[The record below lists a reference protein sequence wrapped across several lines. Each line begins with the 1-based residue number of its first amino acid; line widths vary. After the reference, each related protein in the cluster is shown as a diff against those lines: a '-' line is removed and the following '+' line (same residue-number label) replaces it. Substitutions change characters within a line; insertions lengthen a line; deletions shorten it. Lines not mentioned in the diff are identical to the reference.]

1 MDAAVALAQ
10 MIKRDDRVIH
20 FNLYCGNDLNL
31 QPWLIGQ
38 QVIVMNVE
46 TITRIRRVPPGLVT
60 LAGALSLILVAG
72 PRSAC
77 ADPVSELAS
86 FSIFDKVDL
95 AQLAKSDVKTSHG
108 PPMRSPRFL
117 AVQSCY
123 VAPGS
128 PAQQVEA
135 LGRWNPAQHRELKVF
150 LHSDLPSNPG
160 PANFE
165 KLKNAPGNASV
176 RSFVAATE
184 KLSPELQISKEEAKR
199 FSAATGAGGGGVIPP
214 AVVAFWTDV
223 LTARTK
229 SFVSG
234 GMAAQPPYDHA
245 GPSIRASDEVN
256 GLLREQG
263 KIRQQFSGLLGAT
276 GIGRGAG
283 SLRSELYWELLDV
296 DDHGVVTLGAAYNR
310 GGAGGSYQTADV
322 LYYASGGYYVAL
334 TLHQLWPVTI
344 EGKPSTLVWRGDM
357 ISAAALGSLHGVE
370 RLGSESVM
378 MKNITKA
385 VTLFRRETGGR

>member
-1 MDAAVALAQ
+1 
-10 MIKRDDRVIH
+10 
-20 FNLYCGNDLNL
+20 
-31 QPWLIGQ
+31 
-38 QVIVMNVE
+38 MNVE
-46 TITRIRRVPPGLVT
+46 TIVRVRLTGFASV
-60 LAGALSLILVAG
+60 LSLALIAT
-72 PRSAC
+72 PRSVS

-95 AQLAKSDVKTSHG
+95 AQLAKSDVKTAHG
-108 PPMRSPRFL
+108 PPMANRRFL

-128 PAQQVEA
+128 PAQQMDA
-135 LGRWNPAQHRELKVF
+135 LRRWNPTKYRELKVF
-150 LHSDLPSNPG
+150 LHSDIPSNPT

-165 KLKNAPGNASV
+165 KLKSAPDNASV
-176 RSFVAATE
+176 RSFVAATQ
-184 KLSPELQISKEEAKR
+184 KLTPDLQISKDEAKR
-199 FSAATGAGGGGVIPP
+199 FSAGAGEGGGVIPP
-214 AVVAFWTDV
+214 AVAAFWTDV

-245 GPSIRASDEVN
+245 GPSVRASDELN

-263 KIRQQFSGLLGAT
+263 KIRQRFSGLLGAT

-283 SLRSELYWELLDV
+283 SLPAELYWELLDV
-296 DDHGVVTLGAAYNR
+296 DDQGVVTLGASYSR
-310 GGAGGSYQTADV
+310 GGAGGTYQTADI

-334 TLHQLWPVTI
+334 TLHQLWPVTV

-357 ISAAALGSLHGVE
+357 ISAATLGTLHGVE

>member
-1 MDAAVALAQ
+1 
-10 MIKRDDRVIH
+10 
-20 FNLYCGNDLNL
+20 
-31 QPWLIGQ
+31 
-38 QVIVMNVE
+38 MNVD
-46 TITRIRRVPPGLVT
+46 IISRIRRLPPSLVAV
-60 LAGALSLILVAG
+60 AGVFSLILIAG

-95 AQLAKSDVKTSHG
+95 AQLAKSDVKTAHG
-108 PPMRSPRFL
+108 VPMKNSRFL

-128 PAQQVEA
+128 PAQQMEA
-135 LGRWNPAQHRELKVF
+135 LRRWNPSKYRELKVF
-150 LHSDLPSNPG
+150 LHSDLPSSPG

-165 KLKNAPGNASV
+165 KLKNAPDNASV
-176 RSFVAATE
+176 RSFVAATQ

-199 FSAATGAGGGGVIPP
+199 FSAAAGAGGGFMPA
-214 AVVAFWTDV
+214 AVVAFWSDV
-223 LTARTK
+223 LTGRTK

-234 GMAAQPPYDHA
+234 GMAAQAPYDHA
-245 GPSIRASDEVN
+245 GSAIRASDEVN

-283 SLRSELYWELLDV
+283 SLPAELYWELLDA

-310 GGAGGSYQTADV
+310 GGAGGTYQSADV

-334 TLHQLWPVTI
+334 TLHQLWPVTVD
-344 EGKPSTLVWRGDM
+344 GKPSTLVWRGDM
-357 ISAAALGSLHGVE
+357 LSSASLGSLRGVE

>member
-1 MDAAVALAQ
+1 M
-10 MIKRDDRVIH
+10 
-20 FNLYCGNDLNL
+20 NL
-31 QPWLIGQ
+31 QNIAPIPRLQLVAFAGLLSSVLIG
-38 QVIVMNVE
+38 
-46 TITRIRRVPPGLVT
+46 
-60 LAGALSLILVAG
+60 GA
-72 PRSAC
+72 RSAC

-95 AQLAKSDVKTSHG
+95 AQLAKTDVKTAHG
-108 PPMRSPRFL
+108 PPMRNPRFL

-123 VAPGS
+123 VASGS
-128 PAQQVEA
+128 PAQQMEA
-135 LGRWNPAQHRELKVF
+135 LRRWNPAKYRELKVF
-150 LHSDLPSNPG
+150 LHSDLSSNPG

-165 KLKNAPGNASV
+165 KLKNAPDNASV
-176 RSFVAATE
+176 RSFVAATQ
-184 KLSPELQISKEEAKR
+184 KLSSDLQISKEEAKR
-199 FSAATGAGGGGVIPP
+199 FSAATGGGIIPP

-234 GMAAQPPYDHA
+234 GMAAEPPYDHA
-245 GPSIRASDEVN
+245 GPSVRASDEVN

-276 GIGRGAG
+276 AIGRGAG
-283 SLRSELYWELLDV
+283 SMPAELYWELLDV
-296 DDHGVVTLGAAYNR
+296 DDHGVVTLGASYSR
-310 GGAGGSYQTADV
+310 GGASGNYQSADV

-334 TLHQLWPVTI
+334 TLHQLWPVTL

-357 ISAAALGSLHGVE
+357 ISSAELGSLHGVE

-385 VTLFRRETGGR
+385 VTLFRRETGSR

>member
-1 MDAAVALAQ
+1 M
-10 MIKRDDRVIH
+10 
-20 FNLYCGNDLNL
+20 
-31 QPWLIGQ
+31 LI
-38 QVIVMNVE
+38 
-46 TITRIRRVPPGLVT
+46 
-60 LAGALSLILVAG
+60 AS
-72 PRSAC
+72 PRSAW

-95 AQLAKSDVKTSHG
+95 AQLAKSDVKTAHG
-108 PPMRSPRFL
+108 PPMKNSRFL

-128 PAQQVEA
+128 PAQQMEG
-135 LGRWNPAQHRELKVF
+135 LRRWNPAKYSQLKVF

-160 PANFE
+160 PASFE
-165 KLKNAPGNASV
+165 KLKDAPGNASV
-176 RSFVAATE
+176 RSFVAATQ
-184 KLSPELQISKEEAKR
+184 KLGAELQISKEEAKK
-199 FSAATGAGGGGVIPP
+199 FSAANAEGGGIMPP

-256 GLLREQG
+256 GLLREQA

-276 GIGRGAG
+276 AIGRGAG
-283 SLRSELYWELLDV
+283 SLPAELYWELLDAN
-296 DDHGVVTLGAAYNR
+296 DHGVVTLGASYSR
-310 GGAGGSYQTADV
+310 GGAGGYQSADV

-334 TLHQLWPVTI
+334 TLHQLWPVSVD
-344 EGKPSTLVWRGDM
+344 GKPSTLVWRGDM
-357 ISAAALGSLHGVE
+357 ISSSELGSLRGVE

-385 VTLFRRETGGR
+385 VTLFRRETKSR

>member
-1 MDAAVALAQ
+1 
-10 MIKRDDRVIH
+10 
-20 FNLYCGNDLNL
+20 
-31 QPWLIGQ
+31 
-38 QVIVMNVE
+38 MNVE
-46 TITRIRRVPPGLVT
+46 TTSGIRSLPRGLVT
-60 LAGALSLILVAG
+60 LAGVLSLMLIAG

-77 ADPVSELAS
+77 ADPLAELAS

-95 AQLAKSDVKTSHG
+95 TQLAKSDVKTAHG
-108 PPMRSPRFL
+108 PPMKNSRFL

-128 PAQQVEA
+128 PAQQMAA
-135 LGRWNPAQHRELKVF
+135 LRRWNPSKYRELKVF

-160 PANFE
+160 PINFE
-165 KLKNAPGNASV
+165 KLKNAPDNAPV
-176 RSFVAATE
+176 RSFVSATQ
-184 KLSPELQISKEEAKR
+184 KLSPELQISKEEGKR
-199 FSAATGAGGGGVIPP
+199 FSATSGGGGGVMPP
-214 AVVAFWTDV
+214 AVAAFWTDV
-223 LTARTK
+223 LTGRTK

-234 GMAAQPPYDHA
+234 GMAAQAPYDLA

-263 KIRQQFSGLLGAT
+263 KIRQQFSALLGAT
-276 GIGRGAG
+276 AVGRGAG
-283 SLRSELYWELLDV
+283 SLPAELYWELLDA
-296 DDHGVVTLGAAYNR
+296 DDHGVVTLGASYNR
-310 GGAGGSYQTADV
+310 SGAGGTYQSADV

-334 TLHQLWPVTI
+334 TLHQLWPVTVD
-344 EGKPSTLVWRGDM
+344 GKPSTLVWRGDM
-357 ISAAALGSLHGVE
+357 ISSSSLGSLHGVE